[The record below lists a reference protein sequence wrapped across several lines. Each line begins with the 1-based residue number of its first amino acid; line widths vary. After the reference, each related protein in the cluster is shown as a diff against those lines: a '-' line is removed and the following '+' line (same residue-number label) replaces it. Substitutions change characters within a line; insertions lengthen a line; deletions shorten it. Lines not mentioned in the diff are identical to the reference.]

1 MTTSRLH
8 LVSAAFLLITFAGGS
23 AWAQAPSKLTVTKA
37 TSTEVDLSWSGS
49 ASSYT
54 VERAVLGGA
63 FSSIGT
69 ASKTTFSDTKI
80 DAYTTYQYQIVA
92 NSAQS
97 NQVTVG
103 PPPAGFQVAAPVP
116 AQVDPS
122 SYGFDISM
130 VLDANGDPAFAF
142 IFNDANQDTDASDS
156 ELLFRSWNRAQ
167 YKWNPVVKVD
177 TVADSATS
185 SHASV
190 SLAYDSNT
198 FVLASEINGGDSLR
212 VYVSTDG
219 GAHWSTKTTYQSSED
234 ASEAPSLALRGGKI
248 YLAYVLEH
256 TGIQYV
262 TGTLSADAS
271 TWTTT
276 TSPQANGTDT
286 PGNEASPSIALDSSG
301 NPAIAY
307 WVPDLTQ
314 GYNQI
319 LMFWRPPSGT
329 PQRVLDTQNN
339 QTDTYA
345 KLLFNGTNPRIGFY
359 AVRNDSPDGSDGVH
373 FVKSDNGGA
382 SWSPTVLIPADTG
395 SSGDYPMDLAIN
407 STGGG
412 AIVFEQNG
420 SDGSNVCGF
429 PKLAQSSDLNSWT
442 TCAPG
447 GHALVDTTM
456 QFSHVPH
463 SVGVTYGGNG
473 KLYVI
478 WQDDYSSPTGNGVL
492 LWREPP
498 ASQGAAPSLRSSD
511 PVEDA
516 VNNLPRIV
524 SGAWVSIYGSNFS
537 DITTDWSQ
545 QDFSNGLPTSLAG
558 IHVYVNGI
566 AAPVYYV
573 QPTQINIQA
582 PSNLSGSATVQVIR
596 NGVPSQ
602 TTTVDVVDHNAGLF
616 AYSLDY
622 KTFYPSARFNDNPY
636 EIVGD
641 PAIFGS
647 GVQKAKPGDSI
658 QLYANAL
665 AASDAGVVSP
675 ANSFSDPVTVSVGST
690 TVNAD
695 FAGLVSPGL
704 FQVNFTVPQLTPGN
718 YAITITTDG
727 STSQASVYLVVGN

>member
-1 MTTSRLH
+1 MTTFRLPI
-8 LVSAAFLLITFAGGS
+8 VSAAFLLAVAATCAL
-23 AWAQAPSKLTVTKA
+23 AQAPSKLTVTKA

-49 ASSYT
+49 APSYT
-54 VERAVLGGA
+54 IERAVLGGN

-69 ASKTTFSDTKI
+69 ASTTTFADTKI
-80 DAYTTYQYQIVA
+80 DSYTTYQYQIVA
-92 NSAQS
+92 NSAES
-97 NQVTVG
+97 NQVTAG
-103 PPPAGFQVAAPVP
+103 PPPAGFQVAAPAP
-116 AQVDPS
+116 AQVDPA
-122 SYGFDISM
+122 SYGWDISM
-130 VLDANGDPAFAF
+130 TLDANGDPAFAF
-142 IFNDANQDTDASDS
+142 IFNDPNQDSDPSDS
-156 ELLFRSWNRAQ
+156 QLLFRSWNRAQ
-167 YKWNPVVKVD
+167 YKWNPVVTVD

-185 SHASV
+185 ARSSV
-190 SLAYDSNT
+190 ALAYDSNT

-219 GAHWSTKTTYQSSED
+219 GAHWAAKATYQSSED
-234 ASEAPSLALRGGKI
+234 ASEAPSLALKGAQI
-248 YLAYVLEH
+248 YLAYVQEH

-262 TGTLSADAS
+262 TGAVNADAS

-276 TSPQANGTDT
+276 TSPQPNGTDT
-286 PGNEASPSIALDSSG
+286 PGAGASPSIALDSSG

-307 WVPDLTQ
+307 WVADLTQ

-319 LMFWRPPSGT
+319 LLFWRPPSGT
-329 PQRVLDTQNN
+329 PQRVLDSQNN
-339 QTDTYA
+339 QTDTTA
-345 KLLFNGTNPRIGFY
+345 KLLFNGSNPRIGFF
-359 AVRNDSPDGSDGVH
+359 AIRNDSPDGSDGVH
-373 FVKSDNGGA
+373 FVRSDNGGA
-382 SWSPTVLIPADTG
+382 SWLNAVLIPADIGSTG
-395 SSGDYPMDLAIN
+395 DHPMDLAIN
-407 STGGG
+407 SQGGG

-420 SDGSNVCGF
+420 STGANTCGF
-429 PKLAQSSDLNSWT
+429 PKLAQSPDLNSWT
-442 TCAPG
+442 TCAAG
-447 GHALVDTTM
+447 GDALVDTTM

-463 SVGVTYGGNG
+463 SVGITYGGNG

-478 WQDDYSSPTGNGVL
+478 WQDDYSSPTGNGAL

-498 ASQGAAPSLRSSD
+498 AIQGASPSLRSSD

-516 VNNLPRIV
+516 VNNLPQIV

-537 DITTDWSQ
+537 DITTDWGQ

-558 IHVYVNGI
+558 IQVYVNGI

-582 PSNLSGSATVQVIR
+582 PSNLGGSATVQVIR
-596 NGVPSQ
+596 NGVPSL
-602 TTTVDVVDHNAGLF
+602 TTTVAVVDHNAGLF

-622 KTFYPSARFNDNPY
+622 MTFYPSARFNDNPY

-647 GVQKAKPGDSI
+647 GVEKAKPGDSI

-675 ANSFSDPVTVSVGST
+675 ANSFSDPVTVTVGSA

-704 FQVNFTVPQLTPGN
+704 FQVNFTVPQLAPGN
-718 YAITITTDG
+718 YPITISTDG